1 MRKQLSRGIVME
13 KRMDLSRYP
22 PPEPLSRTEL
32 AEKLNHLGA
41 VLDAHKKGGIML
53 FPEGA
58 MRWLTGIR
66 HQIIDIAPSAE
77 SPVQA
82 LVLLRRSIFNIT
94 FVTTSIE
101 MGRIR
106 DEIPA
111 VFEGVDNVRIH
122 FRESMPRISDDV
134 LTPRSRR
141 YHVILG
147 EIVRPLVGGF
157 SGNQFRKLSWLA
169 NMTGAVLVET
179 ASQLVPGMNGAE
191 VRGLLFHNLADRGLE
206 CNLILVALSGQ
217 EGHLHPLYSERYC
230 VRTNRWMKLIA
241 GARYA
246 DLIVSQSIMVKIGRG
261 ITRSEKLA
269 YRALQEGLMEY
280 ADCFRKGRSGG
291 EIFVDMRKR
300 FQDIEKEHGLS
311 GFSRSA
317 YYHHPG
323 GPTSPLGNRDYIL
336 NKSDSQ
342 RMFPWMQ
349 FAINPVEVLHNFKA
363 EAQGIVMPEG
373 SPFILDA
380 SRYTPPRLMT
390 FSEIRAS
397 GGTTGRVADLMLR

>member
-1 MRKQLSRGIVME
+1 ME
-13 KRMDLSRYP
+13 KRIDLSGYR
-22 PPEPLSRTEL
+22 PPERLSRTEL
-32 AEKLNHLGA
+32 AEKLSHLGA
-41 VLDAHKKGGIML
+41 VLGAHKQGGIMIL
-53 FPEGA
+53 PEGA
-58 MRWLTGIR
+58 IRWLTGIR

-82 LVLLRRSIFNIT
+82 LVLLRRSFFDIT
-94 FVTTSIE
+94 FITTPIE

-111 VFEGVDNVRIH
+111 VFEGIDSVRIH
-122 FRESMPRISDDV
+122 FRESMPRIAGDV
-134 LTPRSRR
+134 LTPRSKR
-141 YHVILG
+141 YHAVLS

-169 NMTGAVLVET
+169 NMTNAVLVET

-217 EGHLHPLYSERYC
+217 EGHLHPLYNECYC
-230 VRTNRWMKLIA
+230 VRKNRWMKLIA

-246 DLIVSQSIMVKIGRG
+246 DLIVSETIMIKIGG
-261 ITRSEKLA
+261 KISRSEKLA

-280 ADCFRKGRSGG
+280 ADCYRNGRSGG
-291 EIFVDMRKR
+291 EIFRDIGKR
-300 FQDIEKEHGLS
+300 FQVIEKEHGLS

-336 NKSDSQ
+336 NKNDSQ
-342 RMFPWMQ
+342 RIFPWMQ
-349 FAINPVEVLHNFKA
+349 FAINPVEVFHNFKV

-373 SPFILDA
+373 PPFILDT
-380 SRYTPPRLMT
+380 SRYTPPHLMT
-390 FSEIRAS
+390 FSDIKAS
-397 GGTTGRVADLMLR
+397 GGTAGRVADLMLR